1 MNKCEQGE
9 QHLFKAKGKCTRQG
23 LQVRSRCFGQ
33 GLTEYQQAECG
44 QGLGYTQFMQVTDTG
59 AQGTV
64 MLVGKYWRCHGVR
77 YRQTGSG
84 VQMCDGEGIFPLC
97 LFRVIPGTLPVRYCR
112 WHNPQ
117 KGLGLGWDVPGC
129 GIPSACEAL
138 PPPAPERDETARAS

>member
-23 LQVRSRCFGQ
+23 LQVSSRCFGQ

-77 YRQTGSG
+77 YRQPGSG
-84 VQMCDGEGIFPLC
+84 VQMCDGEGIFPYVYSGSSLAPC
-97 LFRVIPGTLPVRYCR
+97 LLDTAGGTTHRKG
-112 WHNPQ
+112 W
-117 KGLGLGWDVPGC
+117 GLGGTCLAVA
-129 GIPSACEAL
+129 S
-138 PPPAPERDETARAS
+138 PAPVMPCPLCTRKR